1 MTVKTETRTLSRSP
15 ELRATG
21 TGRTLTGYAAVFNSP
36 ADIGGAWIETIERGA
51 FTRALEGDIVAII
64 GHDRN
69 RVIGRTGAGTLRLSE
84 DDKGLRFEI
93 DLPDTTDG
101 RDVAVSVERGDI
113 GGMSFGFSVT
123 RQQWDETT
131 EPPQRTIQQVELY
144 EITVTAFPAYPDTSV
159 GLRSLDD
166 ARKEAAIAA
175 REAKRSH
182 IDRRLRMRA
191 QLDIRSRA

>member
-1 MTVKTETRTLSRSP
+1 MTMETETRTLSRSP

-21 TGRTLTGYAAVFNSP
+21 TGRMLTGYAAVFNSP

-84 DDKGLRFEI
+84 DGKGLRFEI

-123 RQQWDETT
+123 RQQWDRTT